1 MCPSRVRRL
10 AITGFWKIGVDHPH
24 EIEGFDRE
32 AALTPH

>member
-1 MCPSRVRRL
+1 VCLSRLHRL
-10 AITGFWKIGVDHPH
+10 AITGFWKIGIDHPH